1 MICYHNIHQKNG
13 DGSSPATHWCLLIIE
28 GQPVVQHGS
37 EFCAFIIGEVHQLVL
52 IDALSRLEEYLF
64 LHSRPSPLHFGG
76 MGMAQKR
83 KTKIKRVKMLHVIKE
98 NAAGIDI
105 GATEIYIAV
114 PDDRD
119 PHSVRCFGTFTTDLH
134 DAAKWLKACSIDS
147 IAMESTGVYWIP
159 VFQILESYNFEVVL
173 VNAHHVKNVPGRKT
187 DVQDCQWLQ
196 YLHSVGLL
204 RGSYRP
210 PQEVCAVRS
219 LLRHRDGLVKTAAS
233 CIQHM
238 QKALTQMNLQL
249 HNVISDIT
257 GVTGLAIL
265 DAILSGERNAQ
276 KLAALKNS
284 RIRATQDTI
293 SKSLEGDYLPE
304 HVFTLKQSL
313 QVYRHYQQ
321 MIAECDREIESHL
334 SNIDSHIDVDKNPP
348 PPSTSSPRR
357 GKGNEPDF
365 DLRTHMYRILGTD
378 LTQIEGI
385 SAVTAHVFF
394 VEVGCDV
401 SKFPTAGNFASW
413 LNLCPG
419 NKISGGKVLSS
430 HTLPGKNRLSKALQ
444 ISAMS
449 LWRSQSYLGNYYR
462 RKRARDGAPSAI
474 TDTAHKL
481 ARIIYHLVKTGKQF
495 DESVFNAQEEAHQKR
510 ALKNLQNR
518 AKSMGFQLV
527 P

>member
-1 MICYHNIHQKNG
+1 MAKKLNKKQK
-13 DGSSPATHWCLLIIE
+13 
-28 GQPVVQHGS
+28 
-37 EFCAFIIGEVHQLVL
+37 
-52 IDALSRLEEYLF
+52 
-64 LHSRPSPLHFGG
+64 
-76 MGMAQKR
+76 K
-83 KTKIKRVKMLHVIKE
+83 VKMLHIIKP

-114 PDDRD
+114 PHDRD
-119 PHSVRCFGTFTTDLH
+119 SNPIRRFDTFTADLH
-134 DAAKWLKACSIDS
+134 EAAKWLKACSIDY

-159 VFQILESYNFEVVL
+159 VFQILESYGFDVVL
-173 VNAHHVKNVPGRKT
+173 VNARHVKNVPGRKT

-219 LLRHRDGLVKTAAS
+219 LLRHRDGLVKTSAS
-233 CIQHM
+233 HIQHM
-238 QKALTQMNLQL
+238 QKALTQMNLQI

-265 DAILSGERNAQ
+265 DAILSGERDAK
-276 KLAALKNS
+276 KLAALKNG
-284 RIRATQDTI
+284 RIKASKATI
-293 SKSLEGDYLPE
+293 VKSLEGDYLPE

-321 MIAECDREIESHL
+321 MMAECDLEIENHL
-334 SNIDSHIDVDKNPP
+334 NNIDSRIDVDKNPP
-348 PPSTSSPRR
+348 PPPTSSSRR
-357 GKGNEPDF
+357 GQGNEPNF

-385 SAVTAHVFF
+385 NAVTAHVFF
-394 VEVGCDV
+394 SEVGNDV
-401 SKFPTAGNFASW
+401 SKFSNAGNFASW
-413 LNLCPG
+413 LSLCPG

-430 HTLPGKNRLSKALQ
+430 RTLPGSNRLAKALKM
-444 ISAMS
+444 SAMS

-495 DESVFNAQEEAHQKR
+495 DESVFSIQEEAHQKKVFR
-510 ALKNLQNR
+510 SLENK

-527 P
+527 PCQQ

>member
-1 MICYHNIHQKNG
+1 
-13 DGSSPATHWCLLIIE
+13 
-28 GQPVVQHGS
+28 
-37 EFCAFIIGEVHQLVL
+37 
-52 IDALSRLEEYLF
+52 
-64 LHSRPSPLHFGG
+64 
-76 MGMAQKR
+76 MAKKR
-83 KTKIKRVKMLHVIKE
+83 KKKCKKVKMLHTIKP

-114 PDDRD
+114 PHDRD
-119 PHSVRCFGTFTTDLH
+119 PQPVRHFDTFTADLH
-134 DAAKWLKACSIDS
+134 EAAKWLKACGIDS

-159 VFQILESYNFEVVL
+159 IFQILESYGFDIVL
-173 VNAHHVKNVPGRKT
+173 VNARHVKNVPGRKT

-233 CIQHM
+233 HIQHM
-238 QKALTQMNLQL
+238 QKALTQMNLQI

-257 GVTGLAIL
+257 GVTGLAII
-265 DAILSGERNAQ
+265 DAILSGERDPK
-276 KLAALKNS
+276 KLAALKNKKIKAS
-284 RIRATQDTI
+284 KATI
-293 SKSLEGDYLPE
+293 VKSLEGDYLPE

-321 MIAECDREIESHL
+321 MMAECDQEIKSHL
-334 SNIDSHIDVDKNPP
+334 NNIDSRIDVEKNPP
-348 PPSTSSPRR
+348 PPPSSSSRR
-357 GKGNEPDF
+357 GKGNEPNF
-365 DLRTHMYRILGTD
+365 DLRTHLYRILGTD

-394 VEVGCDV
+394 SEVGCDV
-401 SKFPTAGNFASW
+401 SKFPKAENFVSW
-413 LNLCPG
+413 LNLCPN
-419 NKISGGKVLSS
+419 NKITGGKVLSS
-430 HTLPGKNRLSKALQ
+430 HTLPGKNRLAKALQ
-444 ISAMS
+444 MSAMS

-462 RKRARDGAPSAI
+462 RKRAKNGAPSAI

-510 ALKNLQNR
+510 VLRNLACR

-527 P
+527 PCQKQIIVT